1 MNILNNNRTPIVT
14 YSIIVLCVLA
24 YIPVALNL
32 LPKPD
37 PFALYLPE
45 NPNFHYW
52 QYLTSMFMHAGI
64 LHLLFNMFGL
74 WMFGTPLEKLWGGA
88 KFLAFYLIC
97 GIGAGLIYNW
107 INEYQFQQ
115 MTQEF
120 MKLGLTSAD
129 LSRLLNEM
137 LYPTNIPGFTEKMA
151 GDYYS
156 LYHTETVGASGA
168 IYGVL
173 VAFAYYFPNS
183 KLALI
188 FFPVPI
194 PAKYFVPIL
203 IGIDL
208 FSGVTGVS
216 IFGGNVA
223 NFAHVSGALVGLI
236 LVLLFGRDYK
246 RDAPNYN

>member
-1 MNILNNNRTPIVT
+1 MKTHLETTYFELMLSVASWADNMPAKNRQNGTIVFF
-14 YSIIVLCVLA
+14 IKA
-24 YIPVALNL
+24 A
-32 LPKPD
+32 D
-37 PFALYLPE
+37 EF
-45 NPNFHYW
+45 
-52 QYLTSMFMHAGI
+52 
-64 LHLLFNMFGL
+64 LLFNMFGL
-74 WMFGTPLEKLWGGA
+74 WMFGAPLEKLWGGA

-156 LYHTETVGASGA
+156 VYHTETVGASGA